1 MAKLSVEFQKY
12 FLDEPVERETEN
24 SLTDGSLTDGSLTEE
39 STSTDSTGES
49 FSSQT
54 MSPKVPSDDITLNEI
69 LEVAGERTF
78 GFLFVLLA
86 LPSALPL
93 PAPGY
98 STPFGII
105 LFLLSSQLML
115 GKEQPWMPEKWR
127 KRGFK
132 REKVQAFLRKG
143 IPWLQRFEKIS
154 RPRLT
159 AICTSR
165 GGQTLVGAVLT
176 LAAMSMILPLPLTNT
191 IPAFG
196 VLLAG
201 LGLSDDDGLMLLA
214 GLFICSLGVALTS
227 SFLYLIFFVF
237 GGLSNRKAA
246 EEAIKTWIKGLF

>member
-1 MAKLSVEFQKY
+1 MAKLSAEFQKY
-12 FLDEPVERETEN
+12 FLDEPVGGEFPSTEA
-24 SLTDGSLTDGSLTEE
+24 SSSAAGSSHLTGRVSS
-39 STSTDSTGES
+39 GES
-49 FSSQT
+49 FSSQL
-54 MSPKVPSDDITLNEI
+54 SSSSKLSDEITLNEI

-98 STPFGII
+98 STPFGLII
-105 LFLLSSQLML
+105 FLLSSQLML

-132 REKVQAFLRKG
+132 RKQVQGFLRRG
-143 IPWLQRFEKIS
+143 IPWLRRIEKIS

-159 AICTSR
+159 AVCTSR
-165 GGQTLVGAVLT
+165 SGQVLVGAILT

-191 IPAFG
+191 IPGFG

-201 LGLSDDDGLMLLA
+201 LGLSDDDGLMILA
-214 GLFICSLGVALTS
+214 GLFVCSLGIALTS

>member
-12 FLDEPVERETEN
+12 FLDEPVGIKTEET
-24 SLTDGSLTDGSLTEE
+24 LTDSSVAQARIPTE
-39 STSTDSTGES
+39 TLGES
-49 FSSQT
+49 FSSQ
-54 MSPKVPSDDITLNEI
+54 MREPSKLSDEITLNEI

-115 GKEQPWMPEKWR
+115 GKEQPWMPENWR

-143 IPWLQRFEKIS
+143 IPWLQRIEKVS

-159 AICTSR
+159 AVCTSR
-165 GGQTLVGAVLT
+165 SGQTLVGAVLT

-201 LGLSDDDGLMLLA
+201 LGLSDDDGLMILA